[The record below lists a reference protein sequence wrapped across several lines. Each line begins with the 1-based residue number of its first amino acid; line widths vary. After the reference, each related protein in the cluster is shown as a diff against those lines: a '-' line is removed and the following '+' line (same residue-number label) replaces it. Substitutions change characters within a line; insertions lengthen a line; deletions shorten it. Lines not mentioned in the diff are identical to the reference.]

1 MTKYRITIE
10 EIHEDGTVTP
20 FADENGNA
28 RNIPEHEGF
37 MLIGCTDIGE
47 AIEGTVVIQNMN
59 AFYLASAMRE
69 SDTLRSACRILSAC
83 DSLNTIIGDA
93 NKEGED
99 AAN

>member
-20 FADENGNA
+20 FVDENGNA

-37 MLIGCTDIGE
+37 VFIGATDIGD
-47 AIEGTVVIQNMN
+47 AIAGTVAIQHMN
-59 AFYLASAMRE
+59 ALRIAGAMRE
-69 SDTLRSACRILSAC
+69 SDTLRSACRLVSAC

-93 NKEGED
+93 NEEGED